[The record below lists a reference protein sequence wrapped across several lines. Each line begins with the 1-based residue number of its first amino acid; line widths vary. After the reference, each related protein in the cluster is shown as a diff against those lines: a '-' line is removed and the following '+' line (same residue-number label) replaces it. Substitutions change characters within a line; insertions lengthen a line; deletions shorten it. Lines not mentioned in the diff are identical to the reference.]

1 MDRDYYSEKTINQ
14 FIRKDVCQN
23 DKLLYKYYQ
32 LSNAKKF
39 RRRLQILKVDHKKI
53 EQTVYVFITDSIR
66 DIILQ
71 FIGKLTEHVK
81 PMGDL
86 IISGGEAFNTYFSQ
100 EDRIVTSDIDTKF
113 VPIMKSGNGR
123 LIGPGY
129 YKYFGYLQ
137 AIKLILWDYLGKNC
151 NRIGKLIKKRLQ
163 LIKSDKITKILGIRL
178 PLSGPTVTRRYTLIR
193 KQKQSKN
200 NSNNITAGNVLIDV
214 ELFTLDMKIRY
225 FSTSDNKIST
235 RNLGGILDIAFM
247 RPGELGY
254 DVSFDKQRG
263 YTYRNQKTNKL
274 KYNPNIIIA
283 SKRFLLEDLYLMQTL
298 GLRPDKKEK
307 DRKRMYNFATK
318 ILGIKNV
325 NSSDDVYNI
334 FKKSEKVLSMK
345 TTSKQ
350 YISSVPKS
358 FYEKAKK
365 INPYKWVNRTTQ
377 PLTSKV
383 IGQFLVGFKGPR
395 GLSVKGIKETS
406 GPFRFDTKSK
416 RWVKNTNNSYVKN
429 EYDYRPNN
437 QFKSNI
443 NVNALTPKNVL
454 YGYNPRRNE
463 KMSEAILNR
472 ASLIPLIGIKN
483 LGI

>member
-1 MDRDYYSEKTINQ
+1 MDINYYSEKSINT
-14 FIRKDVCQN
+14 FVKKSVCHG
-23 DKLLYKYYQ
+23 DSVLLNYYHTD
-32 LSNAKKF
+32 NIKGF
-39 RRRLQILKVDHKKI
+39 RRRLEILKISQKDIQKI
-53 EQTVYVFITDSIR
+53 VYVYVTDIIR
-66 DIILQ
+66 DIILDV
-71 FIGKLTEHVK
+71 IGNLTK
-81 PMGDL
+81 YMNPMGD
-86 IISGGEAFNTYFSQ
+86 IVISGGEAFNIYF
-100 EDRIVTSDIDTKF
+100 DRDSRIITSDIDTKF
-113 VPIMKSGNGR
+113 VPRFRKTN
-123 LIGPGY
+123 
-129 YKYFGYLQ
+129 FFENLQ
-137 AIKLILWDYLGKNC
+137 VTKLILWDKLGEIASSIEKHIIERFNNEKNK
-151 NRIGKLIKKRLQ
+151 IGRLY
-163 LIKSDKITKILGIRL
+163 GISVPKTL
-178 PLSGPTVTRRYTLIR
+178 PVVTRRYSLIR
-193 KQKQSKN
+193 KNKQSPNKN
-200 NSNNITAGNVLIDV
+200 FSITPENVLIDV

-307 DRKRMYNFATK
+307 DIKRMYNFATK

-383 IGQFLVGFKGPR
+383 VGQFLVGFKGPR